1 MLLSF
6 CTHLDTDFATNVN
19 THRAVKLCC
28 DFGWFDRK
36 CVKTEPKNT
45 HRPCLVFRLVLLA
58 NRCSR
63 PVVDVHGSS
72 SSRRDKNKQSN
83 QLGWTARSGAGWRN
97 WRIFKKRKR
106 VCFCG
111 EKTKSVIKMR
121 SAEVTARGENKNNQR
136 ALQTV
141 SSFTF
146 ISEKER
152 KVGWWKQISFRLFL
166 FC

>member
-1 MLLSF
+1 MARGDEIEEFS
-6 CTHLDTDFATNVN
+6 
-19 THRAVKLCC
+19 KK
-28 DFGWFDRK
+28 RK
-36 CVKTEPKNT
+36 CV
-45 HRPCLVFRLVLLA
+45 C
-58 NRCSR
+58 
-63 PVVDVHGSS
+63 
-72 SSRRDKNKQSN
+72 
-83 QLGWTARSGAGWRN
+83 
-97 WRIFKKRKR
+97 
-106 VCFCG
+106 VCVSG